1 MTDPDGDQREGRTER
16 WDRVPELGGPP
27 LRVRPPVP
35 GTQPRV
41 EEPGAVRTDD
51 AWPADADRSG
61 QTDWSEDTG
70 WSEDTDWSA
79 HTDWPDDS
87 DWSDDADE
95 AAHPADRPRPPRGPW
110 RTAALGV
117 GELLVTAGLVLLLFV
132 GYELYVTDL
141 LTAQRQDELSQ
152 ELREEWAAG
161 DADPA
166 RRALTQV
173 EIGDAFG
180 VLRIP
185 RLGED
190 YTRVILEGTEEEQL
204 SQGPGHYVDSAMPG
218 EEGNVGLAGHR
229 VGKGSPFL
237 ELDAMQPGDPIVVET
252 ADNWFVYRVLADD
265 DPSGIPGMQIVP
277 PTAVEVVSPTPNAAP
292 SAAPS
297 GSYLTLTTCHPRY
310 SARQRLVIH
319 ARLDGGALSKAQYPD
334 GPAALHDR

>member
-1 MTDPDGDQREGRTER
+1 MGAAENRGNGMADPDGDQRDGPTER

-35 GTQPRV
+35 GTQPPPSTTEHDV
-41 EEPGAVRTDD
+41 
-51 AWPADADRSG
+51 WPADDWAD
-61 QTDWSEDTG
+61 TT
-70 WSEDTDWSA
+70 DTDRA
-79 HTDWPDDS
+79 DDS
-87 DWSDDADE
+87 DDADWSDDDDVDP
-95 AAHPADRPRPPRGPW
+95 PADRPRPPRGPW
-110 RTAALGV
+110 RTAALGL

-141 LTAQRQDELSQ
+141 ITAQRQDELSQ
-152 ELREEWAAG
+152 ELREEWA
-161 DADPA
+161 DETDPA

-190 YTRVILEGTEEEQL
+190 YTRVILEGVEEAQL

-218 EEGNVGLAGHR
+218 EEGNVALAGHR

-237 ELDAMQPGDPIVVET
+237 ELDAMEPGDPVVVET
-252 ADNWFVYRVLADD
+252 ADNWFVYRVLDD
-265 DPSGIPGMQIVP
+265 ADPSGIPGMHIVP
-277 PTAVEVVSPTPNAAP
+277 PTAVEVVSPTPNAAA

-310 SARQRLVIH
+310 SARQRLIIH

-334 GPAALHDR
+334 GPAALFDR